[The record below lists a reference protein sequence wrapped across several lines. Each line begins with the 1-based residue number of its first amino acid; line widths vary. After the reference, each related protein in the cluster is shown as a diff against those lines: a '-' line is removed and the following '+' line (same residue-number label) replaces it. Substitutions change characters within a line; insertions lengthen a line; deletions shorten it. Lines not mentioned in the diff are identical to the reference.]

1 MRTTVTRTFT
11 FEAAHQLPWHTGAC
25 RELHGHGYRVEVTV
39 AGPLND
45 DGIVI
50 DFADLRGVVERELLS
65 RYDHRY
71 LNDVLDNPTAE
82 LIAQDA
88 WKVLEAAGLR
98 VARLRLWETAEC
110 FAEITAE

>member
-1 MRTTVTRTFT
+1 MFTTVTRIFR

-25 RELHGHGYRVEVTV
+25 RELHGHGYRIEVTV
-39 AGPLND
+39 GGPLND

-50 DFADLRGVVERELLS
+50 DFADIGAVVERELLA

-71 LNDVLDNPTAE
+71 LNDVIDNPTAE

-88 WKVLEAAGLR
+88 WKRLEATGLA
-98 VARLRLWETAEC
+98 VVKIRLWETDDS